1 MKTGIPGR
9 LLALLL
15 AAVMVI
21 AMLPLS
27 AVAAPEAATW
37 TKVALADIKESDTIA
52 ITMTKGDTT
61 WLLPT
66 TEATKAPPVAEVA
79 VIKSG
84 KLETSTSDACG

>member
-27 AVAAPEAATW
+27 AVAEEPTATY
-37 TKVALADIKESDTIA
+37 TKVTA
-52 ITMTKGDTT
+52 
-61 WLLPT
+61 
-66 TEATKAPPVAEVA
+66 AP
-79 VIKSG
+79 KDNNWSG
-84 KLETSTSDACG
+84 EYLVV